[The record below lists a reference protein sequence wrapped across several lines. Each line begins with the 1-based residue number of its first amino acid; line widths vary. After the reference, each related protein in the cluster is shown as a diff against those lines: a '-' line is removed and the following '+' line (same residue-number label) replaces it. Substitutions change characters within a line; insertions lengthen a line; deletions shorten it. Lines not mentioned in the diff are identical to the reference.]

1 MTDTPSV
8 AVAAPAF
15 EGVAAQSDRLWPHVV
30 SGVSGRVCAEL
41 FMSPIN
47 LLKVRL
53 QHDVKL
59 KRMPVPAA
67 MLQLARA
74 EGVLSLWRGLPPRL
88 MWATPLSAA
97 TFTYYQAAKKVSA
110 GTDSGDGVGRDK
122 KIVLAGPV
130 MLAASVAIRTPFD
143 IVEQR
148 LQLEGATASVPAAT
162 PPTGDGPAAQARR
175 AAPQQPSAF
184 WRSLT
189 ALNRIWATEGAPGLW
204 RGYSA
209 TLLGVGSFVV
219 GYFVVYESV
228 RKLLRYTPLADYETV
243 THILAGGIGGGTT
256 AAAATPFD
264 TIKVRMQ
271 TRIYAT
277 PEVPNPSMLFVARA
291 TIREGGWCAALLAIA
306 SACVG
311 HRCWANAMH
320 RCAQLGVVPG
330 AEPTAVSTRVPSLPR
345 CLTSALRR
353 PCLLC
358 SPVGGGAG
366 VY

>member
-1 MTDTPSV
+1 MAD
-8 AVAAPAF
+8 
-15 EGVAAQSDRLWPHVV
+15 GVEHSATHSRQLTNDRLWPHVV

-59 KRMPVPAA
+59 KRLPVPAA

-74 EGVLSLWRGLPPRL
+74 EGALSLWRGLPPRL

-110 GTDSGDGVGRDK
+110 GADSGGGVGRDK

-148 LQLEGATASVPAAT
+148 LQLERPTVAVTAAT
-162 PPTGDGPAAQARR
+162 LEAEGGPASQAAR
-175 AAPQQPSAF
+175 APPQQPSAF

-189 ALNRIWATEGAPGLW
+189 VLNRIWATEGAPGLW

-209 TLLGVGSFVV
+209 ALLGVGSFVI
-219 GYFVVYESV
+219 GYFLVYESV
-228 RKLLRYTPLADYETV
+228 RKLLRYTPLADYETI
-243 THILAGGIGGGTT
+243 THILAGGIGGGAT

-277 PEVPNPSMLFVARA
+277 AEVPNPSMLVVARS
-291 TIREGGWCAALLAIA
+291 TVREAGWCAL
-306 SACVG
+306 
-311 HRCWANAMH
+311 
-320 RCAQLGVVPG
+320 PG
-330 AEPTAVSTRVPSLPR
+330 PSLFARPGH
-345 CLTSALRR
+345 CFSASSSHDWHRLVSC
-353 PCLLC
+353 PAP
-358 SPVGGGAG
+358 SPVLP
-366 VY
+366 